1 MKGHNAPCRGKN
13 VEKPKEKGR
22 NRLISPSKNFP
33 GRPVVDRPPKRGKEK
48 PPESVE
54 AQRIPGVDLVDI
66 W

>member
-1 MKGHNAPCRGKN
+1 M
-13 VEKPKEKGR
+13 V
-22 NRLISPSKNFP
+22 SPQKSFP

-54 AQRIPGVDLVDI
+54 PQRIPGVDLVDI